1 MTALL
6 LSPLSWLLLLTLVL
20 AAAGLR
26 RRSRA
31 ALVTLLL
38 AAAVVVALLCPF
50 GANLLV
56 GMIEARVPDSAACT
70 AAPASAVVVLAAGL
84 DREPGSG
91 DDVNALAA
99 DSIRRAVA
107 GVLLWQR
114 QPQATLVFAG
124 GGPFATSESALLQ
137 RFAEQLG
144 VPAAMIRREAHSQT
158 TWENA
163 EQLHALVPP
172 LPPRIVLVSSAI
184 HLPRAL
190 IAFRAAGFEP
200 CPYASDRRYLAPGGI
215 GYYLPQ
221 SSALRKSEDALHE
234 LVGEA
239 LYRWRAGR

>member
-6 LSPLSWLLLLTLVL
+6 LSPLSWFVVL
-20 AAAGLR
+20 AVLLAVVGR
-26 RRSRA
+26 KRRSRG
-31 ALVTLLL
+31 ALATMLL
-38 AAAVVVALLCPF
+38 ASAVVVVLLCQF

-56 GMIEARVPDSAACT
+56 GTIESRVPDAAACAT
-70 AAPASAVVVLAAGL
+70 APAPAIVVLAAGL

-91 DDVNALAA
+91 DDINALAA

-107 GVLLWQR
+107 GILLWQR

-137 RFAEQLG
+137 KFAEQLG

-163 EQLHALVPP
+163 EQLHALVPA

-221 SSALRKSEDALHE
+221 SSALRKSEEALHE

-239 LYRWRAGR
+239 VYRWRAAR